1 MDNMYNCDFI
11 AKSLV
16 ADEGCATNCPG
27 VTHRIEVACFFRHGR
42 TSYFIAK
49 DGRVLSAPT
58 ATVLDG
64 SPSSPGALC
73 KEIASF
79 NGKGYRRVRLAGKN
93 FKVHRLV
100 AEAFVPNPDNLP
112 HVIHIDGNRTN
123 NHFSNLKWSA
133 TQSNRE

>member
-1 MDNMYNCDFI
+1 MDKMYNCDFI

-16 ADEGCATNCPG
+16 AG
-27 VTHRIEVACFFRHGR
+27 VTHRIEVACFFQHGR

-58 ATVLDG
+58 AAVLDG

-123 NHFSNLKWSA
+123 NHFSNLRWSA
-133 TQSNRE
+133 TQSNHE

>member
-1 MDNMYNCDFI
+1 MSSQRQQPRCP
-11 AKSLV
+11 LV
-16 ADEGCATNCPG
+16 LQ
-27 VTHRIEVACFFRHGR
+27 
-42 TSYFIAK
+42 
-49 DGRVLSAPT
+49 RVL
-58 ATVLDG
+58 VLDQ
-64 SPSSPGALC
+64 SAQWFC
-73 KEIASF
+73 HWE
-79 NGKGYRRVRLAGKN
+79 GYRRVRLAGKN

>member
-1 MDNMYNCDFI
+1 MDKMYNCDFI

-27 VTHRIEVACFFRHGR
+27 VTHRIEVACFFQHGR

-58 ATVLDG
+58 AAVLDG

-73 KEIASF
+73 KE
-79 NGKGYRRVRLAGKN
+79 
-93 FKVHRLV
+93 HRLV

-123 NHFSNLKWSA
+123 NHFSNLRWSA
-133 TQSNRE
+133 TQSNHE

>member
-1 MDNMYNCDFI
+1 MDKMYNCDFI

-27 VTHRIEVACFFRHGR
+27 VTHRIEVACFFQHGR

-58 ATVLDG
+58 ATVLDV

-73 KEIASF
+73 KEIA
-79 NGKGYRRVRLAGKN
+79 RWQ
-93 FKVHRLV
+93 
-100 AEAFVPNPDNLP
+100 P
-112 HVIHIDGNRTN
+112 H
-123 NHFSNLKWSA
+123 
-133 TQSNRE
+133 Q